1 MSNYSFFY
9 IARKYSFKM
18 EIFDAAQYLQAELT
32 IEMLDANP
40 FLQFEKWYKEA
51 IDAKVDLANAMSMA
65 TADGRGM
72 PSVRTVLMKYFD
84 EKGFVFFSNYQ
95 SKKAKDIEENP
106 QVAVLFPWLSLE
118 RQVRISGNIEKISA
132 SRSLKYFMS
141 RPRESQLGAW
151 CSNQSSIISSRSILL
166 QKMQEMKEK
175 FRSGAI
181 PLPNSWGGYR
191 IIPETFEFWQGRNNR
206 LHDRFQYQ
214 KRNTQWE
221 INRLAP

>member
-1 MSNYSFFY
+1 
-9 IARKYSFKM
+9 M

>member
-1 MSNYSFFY
+1 
-9 IARKYSFKM
+9 M
-18 EIFDAAQYLQAELT
+18 EIFDAAQYLQAELS

-51 IDAKVDLANAMSMA
+51 VDAKVDLANAMSMA

-118 RQVRISGNIEKISA
+118 RQVRISGNIEKIST

-181 PLPNSWGGYR
+181 PLPSSWGGYR
-191 IIPETFEFWQGRNNR
+191 IIPDTFEFWQGRNNR

-214 KRNTQWE
+214 KRNRQWE
-221 INRLAP
+221 IARLAP